1 VINKP
6 TMLEHELWREESETG
21 IEYTFCRAGPKGDTA
36 RAALGANAELIW
48 TVFASSYSR
57 AMEKYYNF
65 MEWGEYTVI
74 HEAART
80 PYSSDD
86 E

>member
-1 VINKP
+1 
-6 TMLEHELWREESETG
+6 MLEHELWREESETG
-21 IEYTFCRAGPKGDTA
+21 YEHTFCRAGAKGDGA
-36 RAALGANAELIW
+36 RAALGPSAELIW

-74 HEAART
+74 HETDRK

>member
-1 VINKP
+1 MMKP
-6 TMLEHELWREESETG
+6 TMLEHELWREETETG
-21 IEYTFCRAGPKGDTA
+21 TEHTFCRAGPKGDIA
-36 RAALGANAELIW
+36 RASLGPNAEIIW

-65 MEWGEYTVI
+65 MDWGEYSVI
-74 HEAART
+74 HEADRR
-80 PYSSDD
+80 PYSSED

>member
-1 VINKP
+1 MINKP
-6 TMLEHELWREESETG
+6 TMLEHELWREETATG
-21 IEYTFCRAGPKGDTA
+21 IEHTFCRAGPKGDTA
-36 RAALGANAELIW
+36 RATLGEHAELIW

-65 MEWGEYTVI
+65 MDWGEYTVI
-74 HEAART
+74 HEADRT
-80 PYSSDD
+80 PYSSED

>member
-1 VINKP
+1 V
-6 TMLEHELWREESETG
+6 MLEHELWREESRTG
-21 IEYTFCRAGPKGDTA
+21 YEHTFCRAGPKGDAA
-36 RAALGANAELIW
+36 RATLGEHAELIW

-74 HEAART
+74 HEADRK
-80 PYSSDD
+80 PYSSED

>member
-1 VINKP
+1 M
-6 TMLEHELWREESETG
+6 MLEHELWREESETG
-21 IEYTFCRAGPKGDTA
+21 YEHTFCRAGPKGDGA
-36 RAALGANAELIW
+36 RATLGPNAELIW
-48 TVFASSYSR
+48 TVFASSYAR

-74 HEAART
+74 HETDRK

>member
-1 VINKP
+1 MIKP
-6 TMLEHELWREESETG
+6 TMLEHELWREESATSLEH
-21 IEYTFCRAGPKGDTA
+21 TFCRAGPKGDA
-36 RAALGANAELIW
+36 VRATLGPNAELIW

-65 MEWGEYTVI
+65 MEWGEYSAI
-74 HEAART
+74 HGAGRE

>member
-1 VINKP
+1 
-6 TMLEHELWREESETG
+6 MLEHELWREESASGYEH
-21 IEYTFCRAGPKGDTA
+21 TFCRVGPKGDSA
-36 RAALGANAELIW
+36 RATLGPNAERIW
-48 TVFASSYSR
+48 TVFASSYAR

-65 MEWGEYTVI
+65 MDWGEYTVI
-74 HEAART
+74 DEADRE